1 MKANTDRNEEIIAL
15 HDLNPKKYSFG
26 VLAKKYRKTRPTIQ
40 EIYWR
45 EKAKLGDKKA
55 LSHPMIRRKYP
66 ELAGRKGSAK

>member
-1 MKANTDRNEEIIAL
+1 MYMKANTDRNEEIVAL

-26 VLAKKYRKTRPTIQ
+26 VLAKKYCKTRPTIQ

-55 LSHPMIRRKYP
+55 LAHPMVRRKYP
-66 ELAGRKGSAK
+66 ELAGCKG